1 MTNIVLMPLLP
12 TKSPT
17 PYLGFG
23 TYRVDA
29 WSKHVRGE
37 IPFAEASISSWVCWS
52 SINGIR
58 FEVVRDMPN
67 PEDCGCSRA
76 DIEKLLLFPPTIQR
90 WLLPIAAFQKY
101 GHDTSVALID
111 ADTIVSPGA
120 PSIFTEQHT
129 ASVNLTR
136 NRAWNK
142 WRDASCKV
150 FSPLFPDVDFDK
162 SMYFNTGVIVLN
174 SPVLASRFI
183 KFALAKSSEFL
194 SILNGK
200 VGTDQTPI
208 NYLVQQLQRAGELSA
223 SFLDR
228 RWNVVVNTAIV
239 DSVMVRSMLTNNFI
253 SHFIGTKELMPAVWK
268 IVEELHPQNDS
279 QNSE

>member
-1 MTNIVLMPLLP
+1 MP
-12 TKSPT
+12 
-17 PYLGFG
+17 F
-23 TYRVDA
+23 V
-29 WSKHVRGE
+29 
-37 IPFAEASISSWVCWS
+37 EASICSWVEWS

-58 FEVVRDMPN
+58 LEVVREIPN
-67 PEDCGCSRA
+67 PKDCGCSRA

-90 WLLPIAAFQKY
+90 WLLPIVAFQKY

-136 NRAWNK
+136 NRAWNR
-142 WRDASCKV
+142 WRADSCKA

-183 KFALAKSSEFL
+183 EFALTKSSEFL
-194 SILNGK
+194 NVMNGK

-208 NYLVQQLQRAGELSA
+208 NYLVQRLQRAGELST
-223 SFLDR
+223 SFLDP
-228 RWNVVVNTAIV
+228 RWNVVVNKTII
-239 DSVMVRSMLTNNFI
+239 DSAMVKSMLTSNFI
-253 SHFIGTKELMPAVWK
+253 SHFISTKELMPAVWK
-268 IVEELHPQNDS
+268 IVEDEIHSQND
-279 QNSE
+279 